1 MREEDRVRGSR
12 VVVGVGN
19 PLRRDDGAGV
29 WVARQL
35 AGAPGW
41 VTIPAGL
48 ALENVIGKI
57 EKLPP
62 KLVVVVDAAE
72 LGLPPGEFRRLPWE
86 WRGRMLAS
94 THGLPLELVL
104 GRLSQEVENLEL
116 VGIQPGEL
124 GWGEGLSPQVAAGAQ
139 RLVELLLSGRW
150 RDIPLCR
157 LPPRPG

>member
-1 MREEDRVRGSR
+1 
-12 VVVGVGN
+12 
-19 PLRRDDGAGV
+19 
-29 WVARQL
+29 
-35 AGAPGW
+35 
-41 VTIPAGL
+41 
-48 ALENVIGKI
+48 
-57 EKLPP
+57 
-62 KLVVVVDAAE
+62 
-72 LGLPPGEFRRLPWE
+72 
-86 WRGRMLAS
+86 MLAS

>member
-86 WRGRMLAS
+86 WRG
-94 THGLPLELVL
+94 G
-104 GRLSQEVENLEL
+104 G
-116 VGIQPGEL
+116 VG
-124 GWGEGLSPQVAAGAQ
+124 A
-139 RLVELLLSGRW
+139 
-150 RDIPLCR
+150 
-157 LPPRPG
+157 PPRPPPAPPPPKKPPPQKKKETSKITPQKKKNF